1 MHSCIS
7 QVVALTSAKSADKV
21 KGLSTAGLT
30 TEAVGAEQEEINVA
44 DEDAV
49 AGVMVA
55 MIDDFATDDWEWE
68 YDTDEEGGEGEV
80 LEELMEL
87 VT

>member
-1 MHSCIS
+1 M
-7 QVVALTSAKSADKV
+7 ALTSAKSADKV

-30 TEAVGAEQEEINVA
+30 TEAVGAKQEEINVA

-55 MIDDFATDDWEWE
+55 MIDDFATDDCEWE

-80 LEELMEL
+80 LEDLMEL

>member
-1 MHSCIS
+1 
-7 QVVALTSAKSADKV
+7 
-21 KGLSTAGLT
+21 
-30 TEAVGAEQEEINVA
+30 
-44 DEDAV
+44 
-49 AGVMVA
+49 

-80 LEELMEL
+80 LEDLMEL